1 MNGSDRITKSSNSIR
16 EKLICGLIIFFH
28 VVYGVLIFKAL
39 SHAFSIFR
47 LAWQHYIYKDILVIT
62 KSALKQTKRNSFL
75 IAVEDLTKI
84 WSVAGKHISTISVLG
99 KLD

>member
-1 MNGSDRITKSSNSIR
+1 MRPHY
-16 EKLICGLIIFFH
+16 LFH

-47 LAWQHYIYKDILVIT
+47 RAWQHYIYKDILVIT

-75 IAVEDLTKI
+75 IVVEDLTEI
-84 WSVAGKHISTISVLG
+84 WSVAGKHIHFYR
-99 KLD
+99 KLKTLQFRTWQT

>member
-1 MNGSDRITKSSNSIR
+1 MRPHY
-16 EKLICGLIIFFH
+16 LFH

-47 LAWQHYIYKDILVIT
+47 RAWQHYIYKDILVIT
-62 KSALKQTKRNSFL
+62 KSALEQTKINSFL
-75 IAVEDLTKI
+75 IAVENLTEI
-84 WSVAGKHISTISVLG
+84 WSVAGKHIYLLQKGENSTISVLG